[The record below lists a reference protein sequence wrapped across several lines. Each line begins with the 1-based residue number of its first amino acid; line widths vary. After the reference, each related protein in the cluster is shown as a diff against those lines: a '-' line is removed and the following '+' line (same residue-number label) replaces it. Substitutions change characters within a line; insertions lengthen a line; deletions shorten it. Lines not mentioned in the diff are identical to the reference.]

1 MGSGHVSCLF
11 PAVMNTLVINLT
23 RFGDLLQSQP
33 VFAELAAMGRKTGLV
48 CLENFAGAAGLLRHV
63 DQIFPLPGGEFLRD
77 VETDWKK
84 ALVRFQDFAHDVKQ
98 RFSPERVINLTP
110 SVAARVLAKRLF
122 IGETMGFSIDAEGF
136 RRDASPWAAFLEIS
150 AANRGLSP
158 FNIVDLFRRAA
169 GLGRM
174 PAVSD
179 LAPVASER
187 LETAQSRLE
196 AAAPSGARGFVGFQL
211 GASEDARRWPVEYFA
226 RLGEVVWE
234 RYALL
239 PVLLGSG
246 GEKKL
251 ATRYLAQSRAPAAD
265 LVGDTSLSDL
275 AAVVSLLRILVTNDT
290 GTMHLAA
297 GLGTPVMA
305 FFLATAQPFDTGPYR
320 PGSVSLEPDMNCH
333 PCAFGT
339 ICPHDRAC
347 RRIISPETAL
357 EVLSPFLECG
367 RFPPGGYA
375 GARAWESVSGED
387 GFMWLRSLTGHDG
400 DDRTAWLTLLRH
412 IFRQF
417 LDEEVPCAKGPPVAF
432 SSDAARDIRAVLA
445 DSAALLELLRGQ
457 ARALTRA
464 AHRPMKDKFLA
475 TWRRLHALWSG
486 HPRFRALGYLW
497 MHLSQAPGVDMPAL
511 ELLVERHLR
520 LVAAA
525 ASLVAEK

>member
-1 MGSGHVSCLF
+1 
-11 PAVMNTLVINLT
+11 
-23 RFGDLLQSQP
+23 
-33 VFAELAAMGRKTGLV
+33 
-48 CLENFAGAAGLLRHV
+48 
-63 DQIFPLPGGEFLRD
+63 
-77 VETDWKK
+77 
-84 ALVRFQDFAHDVKQ
+84 
-98 RFSPERVINLTP
+98 
-110 SVAARVLAKRLF
+110 
-122 IGETMGFSIDAEGF
+122 
-136 RRDASPWAAFLEIS
+136 
-150 AANRGLSP
+150 
-158 FNIVDLFRRAA
+158 
-169 GLGRM
+169 
-174 PAVSD
+174 
-179 LAPVASER
+179 
-187 LETAQSRLE
+187 
-196 AAAPSGARGFVGFQL
+196 
-211 GASEDARRWPVEYFA
+211 
-226 RLGEVVWE
+226 
-234 RYALL
+234 

-320 PGSVSLEPDMNCH
+320 KGSVSLEPDMNCH

-367 RFPPGGYA
+367 RFSPGGYA

-457 ARALTRA
+457 ARALARA